1 MKNRNFLRRPFTYS
15 YNRYTIILI
24 LLNVLIF
31 YARRFFQNIDIY
43 FPLNSIAIARYKMY
57 WQFVTYMFMHG
68 NLSHLFFNMLGLLIF
83 GTQVEKTIG
92 SKEVKTDE
100 QKQTIQKR
108 TRLNIKVW
116 PVFYFIA
123 EK

>member
-1 MKNRNFLRRPFTYS
+1 MS
-15 YNRYTIILI
+15 E
-24 LLNVLIF
+24 V
-31 YARRFFQNIDIY
+31 
-43 FPLNSIAIARYKMY
+43 
-57 WQFVTYMFMHG
+57 
-68 NLSHLFFNMLGLLIF
+68 
-83 GTQVEKTIG
+83 KTIG